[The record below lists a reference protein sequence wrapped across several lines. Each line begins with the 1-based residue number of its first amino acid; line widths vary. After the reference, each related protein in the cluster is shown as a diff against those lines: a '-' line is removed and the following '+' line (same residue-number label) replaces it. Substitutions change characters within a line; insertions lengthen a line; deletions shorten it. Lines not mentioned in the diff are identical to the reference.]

1 MTTKKVIVETD
12 KAPGAIG
19 PYSQAVGY
27 NGLLFLSGQIAI
39 DPETGEVI
47 DGGVEA
53 QTARVM
59 ANLSAVLDA
68 RGLDFSHVIRTTI
81 YLKNMTDFN
90 KVNDIYGR
98 FFDQNPPARA
108 CVEVSRLPKDV
119 VVEIDMI
126 AAVPEPKNDETAS
139 PASSDV
145 NDQSDEQ
152 DEQGE
157 EE

>member
-1 MTTKKVIVETD
+1 MTTKVIVETD
-12 KAPGAIG
+12 KAPQAIG

-27 NGLLFLSGQIAI
+27 NGLLFLSGQIAL

-81 YLKNMTDFN
+81 YLKNMTDFE

-108 CVEVSRLPKDV
+108 TVEVSRLPKDV
-119 VVEIDMI
+119 LVEIDMI
-126 AAVPEPKNDETAS
+126 AAVPEPKAAPAEITPPELPAGGDEG
-139 PASSDV
+139 
-145 NDQSDEQ
+145 DQEGGDS
-152 DEQGE
+152 E
-157 EE
+157 E

>member
-1 MTTKKVIVETD
+1 MTTKVIVQTD
-12 KAPGAIG
+12 KAPQAIG

-39 DPETGEVI
+39 DPETGDIV

-81 YLKNMTDFN
+81 YLKNMSDFD

-108 CVEVSRLPKDV
+108 TVEVSRLPKDV
-119 VVEIDMI
+119 LVEIDMI
-126 AAVPEPKNDETAS
+126 AAVPEPKEQGSDTGPDETG
-139 PASSDV
+139 
-145 NDQSDEQ
+145 
-152 DEQGE
+152 GE